1 MKKLFSVHTSSIC
14 MVCWGKNRPLEAHY
28 NSKVTKFGGNF
39 FLKLP
44 YLDNRLQKIP
54 KYTATFFFLKLLSSL
69 TCSQIWLI
77 PLADD
82 HQCGYIT
89 KLERKERVL
98 SHHGLA
104 IYLDPEA
111 KEELWK
117 LIYFTMKKYNLQ
129 KII

>member
-28 NSKVTKFGGNF
+28 NSKVTRFGGNF

-54 KYTATFFFLKLLSSL
+54 KYTATFFFFKLLSSL

-82 HQCGYIT
+82 HQ
-89 KLERKERVL
+89 L

-111 KEELWK
+111 KERIMETH
-117 LIYFTMKKYNLQ
+117 IFHHE
-129 KII
+129 KI